1 MNSKKLTDGAMLTA
15 LYIVLLLIAL
25 FVPFISFVAAFVLPV
40 PVIMYAARYHWK
52 SVAIM
57 IGAILVL
64 SSLFATFLSLPVTV
78 LTCLGGIMIGAAIH
92 NGLSAYETWARGSIG
107 FVLGLL
113 FTFLFSQIIFDVN
126 WINELNAMLTE
137 SMQMSQN
144 IMNQFGLGQLT
155 EEEMNIV
162 KEQISMITNLLPVG
176 LAIMAIIFAF
186 ISQWVAYK
194 VINRLYQKRLAF
206 PPFRTLRFPV
216 ALIWIYFLSL
226 IITFFDLDSSGTL
239 YLAVNNIMWL
249 TGILMTLQGFS
260 FIFFYAHQKNIS
272 KALPILSVVLSFFF
286 PFFLLYLV
294 RLLGIIDIGFGLR
307 DRIGDK
313 GNK

>member
-15 LYIVLLLIAL
+15 LFIVLLLIAF
-25 FVPFISFVAAFVLPV
+25 FVPFISTVAIFILPV
-40 PVIMYAARYHWK
+40 PVIMYAARYNWK
-52 SVAIM
+52 PAAIM
-57 IGAILVL
+57 VGAILIL
-64 SSLFATFLSLPVTV
+64 SSLFATFLSLPITV
-78 LTCLGGIMIGAAIH
+78 LTCLGGIMIGVAIH

-107 FVLGLL
+107 FVIGLL
-113 FTFLFSQIIFDVN
+113 FTFLFSQIVFDVN
-126 WINELNAMLTE
+126 WINELNTMLTE

-144 IMNQFGLGQLT
+144 FMNQFGLEQLT
-155 EEEMNIV
+155 DEEWNTV
-162 KEQISMITNLLPVG
+162 KEQLSMITNLLPVG
-176 LAIMAIIFAF
+176 LAIVAILFAF
-186 ISQWVAYK
+186 ISQWVAFK
-194 VINRLYQKRLAF
+194 VINRLDQKRLRF

-226 IITFFDLDSSGTL
+226 IVTFFEPDPNGAL

-272 KALPILSVVLSFFF
+272 KALPVLSVVLSLFF
-286 PFFLLYLV
+286 PFLLLYLV

-307 DRIGDK
+307 DRIGDNGK
-313 GNK
+313 K